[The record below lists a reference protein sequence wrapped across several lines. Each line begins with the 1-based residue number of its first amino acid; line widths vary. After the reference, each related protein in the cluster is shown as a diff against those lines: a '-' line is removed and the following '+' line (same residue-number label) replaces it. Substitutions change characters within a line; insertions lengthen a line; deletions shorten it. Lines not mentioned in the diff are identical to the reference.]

1 MSFTCAPSGW
11 PRPEKHNPCMAAGLR
26 RRAGA
31 GFTLLEI
38 LVAVAILAI
47 VLLTALS
54 ALSAVNRT
62 AAAITETLTA
72 VSGAATAI
80 EQMTGDIQAL
90 HVTEATFYRPPGVGD
105 APDPY
110 RFRCLS
116 TPDDPQDFKRLEFAA
131 WAHRPLAPSALGIAP
146 GALARVTYFV
156 RRIDDRFVLMR
167 TDAPDL
173 RAGLDPPP
181 TPAVVCE
188 NVRRL
193 RLRFIDEK
201 GEAHDQWDS
210 DDSQWYYA
218 TPRAVEILLEI
229 EGESPAQG
237 YYTRIA
243 PVMKRAARR

>member
-1 MSFTCAPSGW
+1 MNVFFTCVPSAW
-11 PRPEKHNPCMAAGLR
+11 RRPEGRNFG
-26 RRAGA
+26 G
-31 GFTLLEI
+31 GFTLMEI
-38 LVAVAILAI
+38 LVVVAILGI
-47 VLLTALS
+47 VLLTAFS

-62 AAAITETLTA
+62 AASIEHTLIELGGAGRA
-72 VSGAATAI
+72 VQRIASDLEALYVTGAA
-80 EQMTGDIQAL
+80 
-90 HVTEATFYRPPGVGD
+90 VYRPPVIGGD
-105 APDPY
+105 PDPY
-110 RFRCLS
+110 RFRCYGGS
-116 TPDDPQDFKRLEFAA
+116 EDPPDFKRLEFAA
-131 WAHRPLAPSALGIAP
+131 FAHRPLAPSAMETAP
-146 GALARVTYFV
+146 GALARVSYFV
-156 RRIDDRFVLMR
+156 RRINDRFVLMR

-173 RAGLDPPP
+173 RAGFDPPP

-193 RLRFIDEK
+193 WLRFIDEK

-229 EGESPAQG
+229 EGDSPAQG